1 MHGKSETEGWI
12 QQEQAGTFHIY
23 VYEPWMGWI
32 EKYGN
37 QY

>member
-1 MHGKSETEGWI
+1 MHGKSETKGWK
-12 QQEQAGTFHIY
+12 QQEQAGTFHTH

-32 EKYGN
+32 EKYGY